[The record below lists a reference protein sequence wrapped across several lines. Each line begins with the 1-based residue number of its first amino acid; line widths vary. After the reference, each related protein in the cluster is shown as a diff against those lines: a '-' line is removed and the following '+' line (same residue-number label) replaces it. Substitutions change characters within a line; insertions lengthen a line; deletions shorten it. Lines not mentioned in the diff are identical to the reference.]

1 MELRMAHKL
10 GLGFVVSAAALLIS
24 VGLGSSALGTDEAAA
39 GAAVR
44 LWITGGVLL
53 LILAGVWA
61 VVACSVCRPLRSGLA
76 FADGL
81 SSGNLDVRWEHDV
94 HDEFGHLASVLNR
107 VCEEIVDERRM
118 YKDILNSLP
127 YPLATMDMER
137 RFTFINEAGE
147 KMFNMSFES
156 LRGKPCHNWNASVC
170 NTEYCALEC
179 YLRGIKDVVFEQGEL
194 GILRARVVPLHDRQG
209 KHIGFIDMVFDITEE
224 HRNRE
229 RISSLHDAI
238 TDSAREARQ
247 IAEQQDAMFRDVRTQ
262 QENTTELAGE
272 QDSASARTVEDMR
285 GMHES
290 MMRMAVRV
298 QEATRNA
305 QSTQEE
311 AGRGASM
318 VSQAVAEMGK
328 LTERTAALADDMRH
342 LGGVAA
348 EITHVITLIE
358 DIADQTNLLALNA
371 AIEAARAGE
380 AGRGFAVVADE
391 VRKLAEK
398 TMNATREVAQ
408 SVTAIQTGVEK
419 SADMT
424 SQVVSLSDKSSE
436 LAAQAGEML
445 DNIVGLSRHT
455 AGEIAEVVDE
465 VERQSE
471 VSQAIGDRM
480 TALSGQAQRTVGNM
494 EQSLRQVSELAQLS
508 QNLRQII
515 EAMREERRTEPRF
528 RPGHPIE
535 GALKTKIK
543 EFRLFICD
551 ISRTGACLQCD
562 ETPEL
567 FRNADVEVSF
577 KMPGWGEAFHGTL
590 LWVENKLCGLRWTEP
605 LPWTSRELEKMVA

>member
-1 MELRMAHKL
+1 M
-10 GLGFVVSAAALLIS
+10 GLGFAVSAAALLIA
-24 VGLGSSALGTDEAAA
+24 VWLGSTAPGTDEAI
-39 GAAVR
+39 R

-53 LILAGVWA
+53 AILIVVWTVLTRA
-61 VVACSVCRPLRSGLA
+61 ICRPLRSGLA

-81 SSGNLDVRWEHDV
+81 AAGDLDSRWEYDARN
-94 HDEFGHLASVLNR
+94 EFGHLASVLNK

-137 RFTFINEAGE
+137 RFTFINAAGE
-147 KMFNMSFES
+147 KMFNMPFET

-170 NTEYCALEC
+170 QTEYCALEC
-179 YLRGIKDVVFEQGEL
+179 YLRGIKDVVFEQEGL
-194 GILRARVVPLHDRQG
+194 GVLRARVVPIHNRQG
-209 KHIGFIDMVFDITEE
+209 EHIGYIDMVFDITEE
-224 HRNRE
+224 HRNRD
-229 RISSLHDAI
+229 RISSLHGAI

-247 IAEQQDAMFRDVRTQ
+247 IAEQQDAMFRDVRSQ

-290 MMRMAVRV
+290 MMRMASRV

-311 AGRGASM
+311 AGRGAGM
-318 VSQAVAEMGK
+318 VSQAVSEMAK
-328 LTERTAALADDMRH
+328 LTERTATLAEDMRN

-348 EITHVITLIE
+348 GITHVITLIE

-380 AGRGFAVVADE
+380 SGRGFAVVADE

-398 TMNATREVAQ
+398 TMSATREVAQ

-419 SADMT
+419 SADVT
-424 SQVVSLSDKSSE
+424 SQVVALSGKSSD

-445 DNIVGLSRHT
+445 DNIVELSRNT
-455 AGEIAEVVDE
+455 AGEIADVVEE

-480 TALSGQAQRTVGNM
+480 TELSSQAQRTVGNM
-494 EQSLRQVSELAQLS
+494 EQSLRQVDELAELS
-508 QNLRQII
+508 QSLRQII

-528 RPGHPIE
+528 KPGHPIE
-535 GALKTKIK
+535 GLLKTKIK
-543 EFRLFICD
+543 EFRLFVWD

-562 ETPEL
+562 ASPEL
-567 FRNADVEVSF
+567 FRNAEVEVTLRI
-577 KMPGWGEAFHGTL
+577 PGCNDAFHGTL
-590 LWVENKLCGLRWTEP
+590 LWVEDKLCGLRWNEP
-605 LPWTSRELEKMVA
+605 LPWSSPELEKMVA